1 MKPIDLKLVAQLIA
15 AMNLVELGST
25 LNHVGGA
32 SLSLMIPEDADRLM
46 ALADSA
52 LDYEVVE
59 GASVFQLVG
68 AGPMASSQA
77 L

>member
-32 SLSLMIPEDADRLM
+32 SLSLMFPEDADRLM

-59 GASVFQLVG
+59 GASVFQL
-68 AGPMASSQA
+68 ARAEPMASSQA